1 MSGFRTLVLRMNLRH
16 FREKRL
22 RSLLTISGVSAGV
35 MLVFSIGLINATL
48 LESVRSS
55 VRALAGAAEIE
66 VATADRN
73 GIPTGSVATIQA
85 LEGVEQAVPVLRST
99 TVVSGGGGQARP
111 MIIGITPDFT
121 SLFPRSSGEFGRVS
135 IAGGFGGAGGGLL
148 LADSVASD
156 LGAQIG
162 DTVEVETPS
171 GPKRVSVTGRI
182 SGSAVQ
188 FLNGGQMGI
197 MLLAGAQETFER
209 PDRIDSVYVITDR
222 DAAVTTVEQRIEA
235 ALDVPVIVGPPGE
248 RGAGFEQQVG
258 SVSTLTSLAG
268 TVALLVS
275 IFVVFNT
282 MSMSLAERRREIS
295 MAMALGAS
303 AKQMFAAFMV
313 EAAVLGA
320 VASAA
325 GIGAGYLLARALIQ
339 PVLEGF
345 PVLPISGTNPVEV
358 PVAQVAIAVIGGLAV
373 SIAGAYI
380 PARRVLKVAPVES
393 LRPQASYE
401 WDGARRHP
409 SLRRTLLIALGPM
422 VLSVA
427 AAFSYIFVFTD
438 QRWLVNLS
446 LTFGLIGISALLLRA
461 VPFGI
466 AVLRRPYV
474 RFFGAEGRLASDA
487 LQKNPGRTTFTVAAL
502 ILTLGMVVGVASS
515 LGSYEAELERSAGQW
530 LGADLYVTASS
541 YRALGAD
548 QPLSGETQ
556 EAFQSIDGIDGI
568 YPVRY
573 GFLEVGGDQMMVYAV
588 PAAKAAKEG
597 FGVISSVAGVPQQE
611 LIDKVSS
618 GKIFI
623 ARFTAEEQ
631 GWAEGDTVQLPTP
644 GGPRDF
650 EVGGIFN
657 DLNSFQAIL
666 MEHSTWAGVWHDDK
680 IDRLGIVLNPSA
692 PVARVRSELEAV
704 VSERDIPAKV
714 LTREQSVGQLVDTVQ
729 GLFQMARGIQF
740 AALVVALLT
749 IANTMFTAVLE
760 RRWEMGLQRAIGM
773 GRGQI
778 GRSLLLEA
786 FGIGLVGGAGA
797 LIMGT
802 FTGFMMTQLME
813 AQYAWVIPYRAPVGL
828 IALALGAG
836 IAIAVVAGA
845 LPSRMAVRAP
855 IIESLR
861 YE

>member
-1 MSGFRTLVLRMNLRH
+1 MNGFRTLFVRMNLRH

-73 GIPTGSVATIQA
+73 GIPTSSVARIQ
-85 LEGVEQAVPVLRST
+85 EVDGVEKAVPVLRST
-99 TVVSGGGGQARP
+99 TVVTGRGGDARP
-111 MIIGITPDFT
+111 MIIGITPDFS
-121 SLFPRSSGEFGRVS
+121 SLFPRSSGEFGSVS
-135 IAGGFGGAGGGLL
+135 ITGGFGGTGGGLL
-148 LADSVASD
+148 LADSVAQD
-156 LGAQIG
+156 VGAGIG
-162 DTVEVETPS
+162 DRVEVETPS
-171 GPKRVSVTGRI
+171 GPQRVQVTGRI

-209 PDRIDSVYVITDR
+209 PDRIDSVYVIADR
-222 DAAVTTVEQRIEA
+222 DEEIAAVEQRIEA
-235 ALDVPVIVGPPGE
+235 ALEVPVIVGPPGE

-303 AKQMFAAFMV
+303 ARQMFAAFMI
-313 EAAVLGA
+313 EASVLGA
-320 VASAA
+320 AASAG
-325 GIGAGYLLARALIQ
+325 GIAAGYLLARALIE
-339 PVLEGF
+339 PVLDGF

-358 PVAQVAIAVIGGLAV
+358 PLMQLAIAVFGGLAV
-373 SIAGAYI
+373 SIAGAYV

-393 LRPQASYE
+393 LRPTASYE
-401 WDGARRHP
+401 WEGARRHP
-409 SLRRTLLIALGPM
+409 SLRRTLTIAFGPI
-422 VLSVA
+422 VLSIA
-427 AAFSYIFVFTD
+427 SAFSYIVAFND
-438 QRWLVNLS
+438 QRWLVNVS

-466 AVLRRPYV
+466 DVLRRPFV
-474 RFFGAEGRLASDA
+474 RLFGTEGRLASDA
-487 LQKNPGRTTFTVAAL
+487 LQKNRGRTTFTVAAL

-515 LGSYEAELERSAGQW
+515 LGSYESELERSAGQW
-530 LGADLYVTASS
+530 LGAELYVTASS
-541 YRALGAD
+541 YQALGAD
-548 QPLSGETQ
+548 QPLSPSTQ
-556 EAFQSIDGIDGI
+556 DAFRGIEGIDGI

-573 GFLEVGGDQMMVYAV
+573 GFLETGGDQMMVYAV
-588 PAAKAAKEG
+588 PAARAAKEG
-597 FGVISSVAGVPQQE
+597 FGVISAVAGVPQQE
-611 LIDKVSS
+611 LIDRVSE
-618 GKIFI
+618 GQIFI
-623 ARFTAEEQ
+623 ARYTAEEQ
-631 GWAEGDTVQLPTP
+631 NWAEGDTVQLPTP
-644 GGPRDF
+644 QGPRDF

-666 MEHSTWAGVWHDDK
+666 MEQSTWAEVWKDDK
-680 IDRLGIVLNPSA
+680 VDRLGIVLDPGA
-692 PVARVRSELEAV
+692 PVAQVRSELEAV
-704 VSERDIPAKV
+704 VKQRDIPAKV
-714 LTREQSVGQLVDTVQ
+714 LTREQSVGQLVDTVK

-773 GRGQI
+773 GRSQI

-786 FGIGLVGGAGA
+786 VGIGLVGGAGA

-802 FTGFMMTQLME
+802 ATGFMMTQLME
-813 AQYAWVIPYRAPVGL
+813 AQYAWLIPYQAPLGL

-836 IAIAVVAGA
+836 IVIAVIAGV